1 MWPKLSHTYTEEKIS
16 FHQKSWI
23 CARAPLHPSG
33 EACLLKCSDMELN
46 VNIAVAFKLWGND
59 DFFPHG
65 GGSPAVAWV
74 HWSCDLAEVKDPQE
88 ISRLVQ
94 HWRLWPKD
102 RPTACPPPASSS
114 PSPRRR
120 GRSRLEVN
128 QHKVPSKDSRFLPPC
143 STYSIDISQPVAYG
157 FPIFDGKHRQQ
168 WNVTAI
174 QREEG
179 ETARWFYFAPSSV
192 CRITLRD
199 LP

>member
-1 MWPKLSHTYTEEKIS
+1 
-16 FHQKSWI
+16 
-23 CARAPLHPSG
+23 
-33 EACLLKCSDMELN
+33 MELN

-59 DFFPHG
+59 DFFPHS

-102 RPTACPPPASSS
+102 RLTACPPPASSS

-157 FPIFDGKHRQQ
+157 FPIFDGKHRLILKCDSNSEGGRRDCQMVPLCTFFSLQ
-168 WNVTAI
+168 DNSSWFAI
-174 QREEG
+174 N
-179 ETARWFYFAPSSV
+179 
-192 CRITLRD
+192 L
-199 LP
+199 